1 MAFECFIYHVPYIY
15 TYIYI
20 YIFKM
25 LFFPIGRRGITAV
38 WMHHRDTSKSHGQK
52 INRSYTRML
61 HVVLNSS

>member
-1 MAFECFIYHVPYIY
+1 
-15 TYIYI
+15 
-20 YIFKM
+20 M

-52 INRSYTRML
+52 INRRYTRML